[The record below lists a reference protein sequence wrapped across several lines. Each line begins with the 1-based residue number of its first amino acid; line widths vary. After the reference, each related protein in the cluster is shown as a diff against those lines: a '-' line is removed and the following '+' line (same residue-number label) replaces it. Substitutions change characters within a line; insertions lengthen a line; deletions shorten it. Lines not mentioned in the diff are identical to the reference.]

1 MSKIY
6 FTSDL
11 HLCHKK
17 EFLWGCRGFNSVD
30 DMILEI
36 INRWNSTVT
45 DEDEVYILGDAI
57 LNDNE
62 KGIAALKVLKGKKYY
77 IYGNHDTDD
86 RIAALKA
93 ACPEITF
100 LGWSYML
107 RIKKRQ
113 FYLCHFPTIT
123 RTLDDAPNKQGVVCL
138 YGHTHQDTNFYDGN
152 PYMYHIGMDSHNLTP
167 VSLEEIIEDINKKK
181 DEINKEIYKKGT
193 EE

>member
-17 EFLWGCRGFNSVD
+17 EFLWGGRGFTSVEH
-30 DMILEI
+30 MNYAIL
-36 INRWNSTVT
+36 NKWNDLIT
-45 DEDEVYILGDAI
+45 DEDEVYILGDSI
-57 LNDNE
+57 LSDTE
-62 KGIAALKVLKGKKYY
+62 RGIEILKQLKGKKYY
-77 IYGNHDTDD
+77 IYGNHDTND
-86 RIAALKA
+86 RIAALQE

-107 RIKKRQ
+107 RINKRQ
-113 FYLCHFPTIT
+113 FYLSHFPTIT
-123 RTLDDAPNKQGVVCL
+123 RTLDDAPNKQGVINL

-167 VSLEEIIEDINKKK
+167 VSLEEIIEDINKRK
-181 DEINKEIYKKGT
+181 DEINKEIYKKG
-193 EE
+193 E